1 MPWSVRV
8 LNQSVSILLQLLDME
23 PELRGTIAF
32 ALYKRLCKDKEAAQ
46 NDEVIDRL
54 KPLLADPDMEVR
66 CWITHTLKRIGTEQA
81 IDALFQALH
90 ELPAEELERSYLSR
104 PTYGLLLD
112 GLNQPLA
119 SAGEKLVSVFLSEG
133 DRFSAKVQAYAM
145 GVLGE
150 FLECYRISL
159 DLPESLVSQA
169 EHYAFSGNTDVVKGA
184 VKLLAIV

>member
-1 MPWSVRV
+1 M
-8 LNQSVSILLQLLDME
+8 NQAVSILLQLLEME

-32 ALYKRLCKDKEAAQ
+32 ALYKRLSKDAEAAQ
-46 NDEVIDRL
+46 DAAVIDRL
-54 KPLLADPDMEVR
+54 KPLLADPNMEAR
-66 CWITHTLKRIGTEQA
+66 CWVAHTFKRMGTEA
-81 IDALFQALH
+81 AVETLFQALH

-104 PTYGLLLD
+104 PTYVLLLD

-133 DRFSAKVQAYAM
+133 DRFSNPVNAYAM

-150 FLECYRISL
+150 YLECYRITL
-159 DLPESLVSQA
+159 DLPESLVKHVESF
-169 EHYAFSGNTDVVKGA
+169 AFSRDAEVVKGA